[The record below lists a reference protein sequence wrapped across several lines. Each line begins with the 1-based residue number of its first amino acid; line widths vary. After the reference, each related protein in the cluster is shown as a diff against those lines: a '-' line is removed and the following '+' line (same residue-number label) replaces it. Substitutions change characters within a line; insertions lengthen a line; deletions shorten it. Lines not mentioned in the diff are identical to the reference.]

1 MGQDGGPS
9 RGPREGRC
17 DCQRRSRACWTG
29 ARHVPRPWVRV
40 GPRTPALQHSL
51 ADGPQLR
58 RNVPD
63 SAAGPRL
70 PGRRPGRPGT
80 CGRRVPATPRLSGVR
95 GAPSPARASPGRV
108 LRLLPGRARV
118 GPASPR
124 PPARTRPLRWHL
136 QGSAAAPRAR
146 SPGVHGASGPAS
158 QAAASRSTA
167 QKMDAGGSAR
177 PARPAPGAGLGTP
190 PGREE
195 GSSASAA
202 GRAPGHQR
210 ASPGPGLGRTG
221 AGPGRGGRGT
231 HLGPAKPQTQ
241 PGRDGKGGGPTTAP
255 DATKGAAASAS
266 LLSGDPRTRP
276 KGNHLGV
283 YGHKT

>member
-108 LRLLPGRARV
+108 LRLLPGRAGV

-124 PPARTRPLRWHL
+124 PARPPAHGPCAGTYRARPLPRERVPRGSMALPDPRVRPRRLAAPPRKWTPAARLGRPGPPPARGWGRHPAGKKAPRPQPRAGLRGTNERAQAQASGG
-136 QGSAAAPRAR
+136 QGQGRDVGGGGHTSAPQNPKPNLDATGKVGGPRRPQMPPRGLRPQPLSSREIPEPAPRA
-146 SPGVHGASGPAS
+146 
-158 QAAASRSTA
+158 
-167 QKMDAGGSAR
+167 
-177 PARPAPGAGLGTP
+177 
-190 PGREE
+190 
-195 GSSASAA
+195 
-202 GRAPGHQR
+202 
-210 ASPGPGLGRTG
+210 
-221 AGPGRGGRGT
+221 
-231 HLGPAKPQTQ
+231 
-241 PGRDGKGGGPTTAP
+241 TT
-255 DATKGAAASAS
+255 
-266 LLSGDPRTRP
+266 
-276 KGNHLGV
+276 
-283 YGHKT
+283 